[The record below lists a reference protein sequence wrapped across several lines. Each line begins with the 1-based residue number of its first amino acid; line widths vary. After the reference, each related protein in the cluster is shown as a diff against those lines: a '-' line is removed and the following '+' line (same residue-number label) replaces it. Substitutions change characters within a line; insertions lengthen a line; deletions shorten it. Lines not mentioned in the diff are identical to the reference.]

1 MAQKL
6 FLPIPKNFSFRQTV
20 RSHGWSVLLP
30 FEWGDERSS
39 LECVFHGVAAS
50 AAVQLSLGHDKENI
64 IITVETG
71 GGKLNKKSQEKILKD
86 VSHTLRFD
94 DDLTDFYRM
103 VKAEKELGWIAKH
116 KAGRFMRS
124 PTVFEDL
131 VKTICTTNCN
141 WSMTKLM
148 TRNLVEKL
156 GEKTAGGKSAF
167 PTPEAMARKKE
178 DFYTKHIKAGYRA
191 GYLKE
196 LAKKVC
202 DGKLDPESWLTSDLP
217 TAELR
222 KEMKAVKG
230 VGDYA
235 ADNLLKLVGRYDGLA
250 LDSFLR
256 GEFYKTHRAGEKCED
271 KEIEQHYERFGKWR
285 GLVMWCDMTKEHIH
299 ETGL

>member
-1 MAQKL
+1 MAQKFL
-6 FLPIPKNFSFRQTV
+6 LPIPKNFSFRQTV
-20 RSHGWSVLLP
+20 RSHGWFALLP
-30 FEWGDERSS
+30 FEWDAENSS
-39 LECVFHGVAAS
+39 LGRVFHTDSGE
-50 AAVQLSLGHDKENI
+50 AVHGSIGHDKENI
-64 IITVETG
+64 IVTTS
-71 GGKLNKKSQEKILKD
+71 GKLNKASREKILKE
-86 VSHTLRFD
+86 VSHVLRFD
-94 DDLTDFYRM
+94 DDLGDFYRT
-103 VKAEKELGWIAKH
+103 VKTEKELGWIAKH
-116 KAGRFMRS
+116 KAGRIMRS

-148 TRNLVEKL
+148 TRNLAEKL
-156 GEKTAGGKSAF
+156 GEKTADGKSAF
-167 PTPEAMARKKE
+167 PTPEQMAHKKE

-202 DGKLDPESWLTSDLP
+202 DGKLDPESWLTSELP
-217 TAELR
+217 TDELK

-235 ADNLLKLVGRYDGLA
+235 AENLLKLVGRYDGLA

-256 GEFYKTHRAGEKCED
+256 GEFYKTHRESEKCPD

-285 GLVMWCDMTKEHIH
+285 GLVMWCDMTRDHIH
-299 ETGL
+299 ETGI

>member
-1 MAQKL
+1 MPQKL

-20 RSHGWSVLLP
+20 RSHGWSALLP
-30 FEWGDERSS
+30 FEWEPEKSMLSR
-39 LECVFHGVAAS
+39 VFHGDES
-50 AAVQLSLGHDKENI
+50 TGAVSVTLSHDRENI
-64 IITVETG
+64 QIEVK
-71 GGKLNKKSQEKILKD
+71 GKLNKGSREKILRE
-86 VSHTLRFD
+86 VSHVLRFD
-94 DDLTDFYRM
+94 DDLGDFYRLA
-103 VKAEKELGWIAKH
+103 KTEKDLAWIAKH
-116 KAGRFMRS
+116 KAGRIMRS

-156 GEKTAGGKSAF
+156 GEKTADGKFAF
-167 PTPEAMARKKE
+167 PTPEAMARRKV
-178 DFYTKHIKAGYRA
+178 DFYTKQIKAGYRA

-196 LAKKVC
+196 LAEKVSR
-202 DGKLDPESWLTSDLP
+202 GKLDPESWLVTDLP
-217 TAELR
+217 TDELK

-256 GEFYKTHRAGEKCED
+256 AEFYKTHRTGEKCPD
-271 KEIEQHYERFGKWR
+271 KEIELHYERFGKWR
-285 GLVMWCDMTKEHIH
+285 GLVMWCDMTRDHIH